1 MKLDKTK
8 LQNYKGYL
16 TGDVTSVDTTLIKI
30 AENYKR
36 QVAGNYLAVNDY
48 EINKRLPEDE
58 FFITRKVDGEMQVIF
73 FDGTNVLI
81 INGHGKV
88 RAALPCLVELE
99 SVLKES
105 GLSSCILAGELHDKE
120 DESRKRIYDL
130 LSALVSEERIND
142 ICLSIFD
149 IIEIDGKPRH
159 FNDYGEKHQKIKEII
174 GKRNNVFP
182 VELFQA
188 SNKQQLQEYFKEK
201 IDQGA
206 EGLVVHCNYPRT
218 FKIKPKHTIDAVVVG
233 YSESDEKGSI
243 RTLLV
248 ALIREKNKY
257 QIIGKVSNGLTDQH
271 KVELFETLSKK
282 HVQSTYTE
290 TDSNKVAFH
299 MIEPELVVEM
309 GFNDILTES
318 FSKAISNPVLLYTG
332 DDGYTLDSV
341 ITGIRP
347 LFPVFERFREDK
359 IADDQGVR
367 FSQVTDLFY
376 IETKTKQ
383 LSPDVLPKSE
393 LISREVYTKEA
404 KNKIMVQ
411 KFAAFKTNKEDKDE
425 RFPAYVFFYT
435 NFSSGRKAPLNRE
448 VRISN
453 SKDQI
458 LEIMEKYKTDNI
470 KKGWEKVTGNN

>member
-8 LQNYKGYL
+8 LQKHKGYL
-16 TGDVTSVDTTLIKI
+16 IGDISSVDALLIKI

-36 QVAGNYLAVNDY
+36 QVAGNYLAVNNY
-48 EINKRLPEDE
+48 EINRRLPEDE
-58 FFITRKVDGEMQVIF
+58 FFITRKVDGEMQVVF
-73 FDGTNVLI
+73 FDGTNVI
-81 INGHGKV
+81 MINGHGKV
-88 RAALPCLVELE
+88 RASLPCLVELE
-99 SVLKES
+99 SVLKQA

-130 LSALVSEERIND
+130 LSALVSETRIND

-149 IIEIDGKPRH
+149 IIEIDGKPHH
-159 FNDYGEKHQKIKEII
+159 FKNYGEKHKKIEEII

-188 SNKQQLQEYFKEK
+188 ANKQQLQEYFKEK

-243 RTLLV
+243 RTLLA
-248 ALIREKNKY
+248 ALIREENKY
-257 QIIGKVSNGLTDQH
+257 QVIGKVSNGLTDQH
-271 KVELFETLSKK
+271 KMELFTDLSKK

-299 MIEPELVVEM
+299 MIQPELVVEM

-318 FSKAISNPVLLYTG
+318 FSKAISNPLLVYTK
-332 DDGYTLDSV
+332 DGYSLDSV

-359 IADDQGVR
+359 KADAQDVR
-367 FSQVTDLFY
+367 FSQITDLFY
-376 IETKTKQ
+376 IETKTTQ
-383 LSPDVLPKSE
+383 LSPDVLPKSDV
-393 LISREVYTKEA
+393 LNREVYTKEA

-411 KFAAFKTNKEDKDE
+411 KFVVYKTNKEDKDE
-425 RFPAYVFFYT
+425 RFPAYVFYYT
-435 NFSSGRKAPLNRE
+435 NFSSGRKDPLKSE

-453 SKDQI
+453 DKDQLFKI
-458 LEIMEKYKTDNI
+458 LEKYKEENI
-470 KKGWEKVTGNN
+470 KKGWEKIPGSN